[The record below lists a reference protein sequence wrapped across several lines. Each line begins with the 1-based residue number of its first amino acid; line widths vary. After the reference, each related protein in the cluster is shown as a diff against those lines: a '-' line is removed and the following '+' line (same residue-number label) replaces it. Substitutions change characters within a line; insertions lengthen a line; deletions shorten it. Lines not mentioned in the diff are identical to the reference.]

1 MSTTMTATGTF
12 KATSWDEG
20 PFAELEEAP
29 RLTHAR
35 VGNAYTGDIEGEG
48 TSESLMYY
56 GDQANASYVGFER
69 VVGRL
74 GERSG
79 SFVLSSSGTWEVGA
93 AKTTWSVVPGSGTGE
108 LAGLRGEGGYV
119 AGHGE
124 AEIAYRLAY
133 RFE

>member
-1 MSTTMTATGTF
+1 MSRTMTATGTF

-29 RLTHAR
+29 RLARAR

-48 TSESLMYY
+48 TAESLMYY
-56 GDQANASYVGFER
+56 GEAATASYVGFER

-79 SFVLSSSGTWEVGA
+79 SFVLSSSGTWKEGA
-93 AKTTWSVVPGSGTGE
+93 ARTTWSVVPGSGTGE
-108 LAGLRGEGGYV
+108 LAGLRGEGGYI
-119 AGHGE
+119 ARQGE
-124 AEIAYRLAY
+124 AEITYRLDY
-133 RFE
+133 RFD